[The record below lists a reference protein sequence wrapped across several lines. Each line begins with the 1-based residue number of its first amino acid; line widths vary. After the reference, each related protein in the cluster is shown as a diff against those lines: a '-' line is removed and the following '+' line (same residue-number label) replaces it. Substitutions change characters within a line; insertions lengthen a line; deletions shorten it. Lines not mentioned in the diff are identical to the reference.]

1 MNCKEVET
9 ELRDMLAR
17 GVPDKMAVILL
28 TVLGCMVGGSGLFDM
43 LSKYKIVSTGLHSVV
58 PDSGTLG
65 PREISFCPSGNFA
78 INSRYETSKINWT

>member
-43 LSKYKIVSTGLHSVV
+43 LSKYMADVAEQSKAYLLHVHEENEWN
-58 PDSGTLG
+58 PLDDFEM
-65 PREISFCPSGNFA
+65 PEGNQ
-78 INSRYETSKINWT
+78 